1 MRIIDYIKNWLK
13 PKPNELIMSDKAIK
27 EIEELSKYFI
37 RIPKQDQ
44 NILFINNLG
53 LNQKSFKSAVYD
65 YVALHDSFNFDKF
78 IEWLNE

>member
-1 MRIIDYIKNWLK
+1 MRIIDNIKNWLK

-44 NILFINNLG
+44 NILFIKNLG
-53 LNQKSFKSAVYD
+53 LNQRSFKSAVYD
-65 YVALHDSFNFDKF
+65 YIDKHDSFNFDKF
-78 IEWLNE
+78 IEWLND